1 MRETWRERTA
11 QQPTAYRYSG
21 IRGVELV
28 SPSATM
34 ETETLSPNQRPMI
47 LEEGDDRLLIAPIHL
62 RGQFLGSIVFRQDPG
77 DPAWASEEVALVE
90 EICTQIGLALENA
103 RLLEETQ
110 ERAEQERVIANIT
123 AQVRASMD
131 PETILQ
137 TAVRELGAAL
147 GSDRAFVRLG
157 VDGQNNGER
166 E

>member
-1 MRETWRERTA
+1 M
-11 QQPTAYRYSG
+11 
-21 IRGVELV
+21 
-28 SPSATM
+28 
-34 ETETLSPNQRPMI
+34 
-47 LEEGDDRLLIAPIHL
+47 D
-62 RGQFLGSIVFRQDPG
+62 
-77 DPAWASEEVALVE
+77 

-110 ERAEQERVIANIT
+110 ERAEQERIIANIT
-123 AQVRASMD
+123 AQVRSSMD

-157 VDGQNNGER
+157 VDGQKNGEK